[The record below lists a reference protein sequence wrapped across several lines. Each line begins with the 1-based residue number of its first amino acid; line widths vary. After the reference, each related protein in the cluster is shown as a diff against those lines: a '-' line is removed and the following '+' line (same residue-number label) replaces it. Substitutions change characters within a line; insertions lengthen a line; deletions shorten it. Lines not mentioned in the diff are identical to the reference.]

1 MSGGSP
7 ASRGEDWDPGQY
19 LRFAEARARPA
30 RDLLARVAIDAP
42 AVIYDLGCGA
52 GNVTAELAA
61 RWPRAAITGVD
72 SSAAMLAEARERL
85 PELSWRQADLADW
98 TAAPRGNLVFSN
110 AALHWLP
117 DHETLFPRL
126 MEQVAGGGWLAVQMP
141 RNFTAPSHTCIVEA
155 ADAGPWRRRLLPVL
169 AELRSGGPV
178 AELAAYYGMLATR
191 AAALDVW
198 ECQYLQVLEGENPV
212 LEWTM
217 GSALRPVLALLE
229 GAERS
234 AFLADYAARLA
245 AAYPRRPDGHTLLPF
260 RRLFIVAR
268 RG

>member
-1 MSGGSP
+1 MSDGSP
-7 ASRGEDWDPGQY
+7 APRGEDWDPGQY

-61 RWPRAAITGVD
+61 RWPRAAITGID

-85 PELSWRQADLADW
+85 PQLTWRQADLAEW
-98 TAAPRGNLVFSN
+98 TGEPRGNLVFSN

-117 DHETLFPRL
+117 DHRTLFPRL
-126 MEQVAGGGWLAVQMP
+126 LEQVAGGGWLAVQMP
-141 RNFTAPSHTCIVEA
+141 RNFTAPSHTCIAEA
-155 ADAGPWRRRLLPVL
+155 AEAGPWRPRLLPVL
-169 AELRSGGPV
+169 ADLRAGGPV
-178 AELAAYYGMLATR
+178 AEPAAYFDMLAPR
-191 AAALDVW
+191 AAGVDIW
-198 ECQYLQVLEGENPV
+198 ECEYLHVLEGEDPV
-212 LEWTM
+212 LQWTM
-217 GSALRPVLALLE
+217 GTALRPVLALLE

-245 AAYPRRPDGHTLLPF
+245 DAYPPRPDGRTLLPF